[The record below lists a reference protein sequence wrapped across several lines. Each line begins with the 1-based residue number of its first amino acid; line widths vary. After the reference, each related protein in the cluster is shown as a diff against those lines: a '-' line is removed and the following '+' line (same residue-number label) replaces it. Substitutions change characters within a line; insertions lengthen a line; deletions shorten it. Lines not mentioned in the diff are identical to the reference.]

1 MKILSDIVDINL
13 DNLEQF
19 VYHHPHGNFFQS
31 TKAFSFF
38 QSVENYEPVLLV
50 AKESDEIA
58 GSLLA
63 VMMKEKGIKGYF
75 SRRCIVWGGPLVKD
89 ENTDTVHGLL
99 NKLNQIVYLKAIYT
113 E

>member
-1 MKILSDIVDINL
+1 MQIITDITEINFEK
-13 DNLEQF
+13 LESF
-19 VYHHPHGNFFQS
+19 VYNHPHGNFLQS
-31 TKAFSFF
+31 TKAYSFF
-38 QSVENYEPVLLV
+38 QSAENHEPVLLV
-50 AKESDEIA
+50 AKEGNEIA

-75 SRRCIVWGGPLVKD
+75 SRRCIVWDGPLVKD